1 MTMRR
6 RLAAGMTVVLILAA
20 AAATLGL
27 ARGDK
32 SPQNQE
38 SETPGALIR
47 DLNLVLRAGPK
58 RIGRDYACAVLTRAT
73 DRRPREL
80 IVFVT
85 DRSDVAAARRVRDEL
100 ERPNRARIEMTSK
113 RFRHRVMTRIYRSVV
128 AATPT
133 GKGKASSAAVG
144 LESPLRR
151 ARCPRLAIEI
161 EPRGVASESIE
172 RWAADAVRR
181 HGRDRVV
188 VKRVNQPFVAE

>member
-1 MTMRR
+1 
-6 RLAAGMTVVLILAA
+6 MTVVLILAA

-38 SETPGALIR
+38 LETPGALIR

-85 DRSDVAAARRVRDEL
+85 DRSAVEAARRLRDEL
-100 ERPNRARIEMTSK
+100 ELPNRARIEIKSK
-113 RFRHRVMTRIYRSVV
+113 RLRYRVMTRIYRSVV
-128 AATPT
+128 AAITT
-133 GKGKASSAAVG
+133 GKGKASSAAIG

-151 ARCPRLAIEI
+151 ARCPRLAIEM
-161 EPRGVASESIE
+161 ERRGVASESIE

-181 HGRDRVV
+181 YGRDRVV
-188 VKRVNQPFVAE
+188 VKRVNQPFVPE